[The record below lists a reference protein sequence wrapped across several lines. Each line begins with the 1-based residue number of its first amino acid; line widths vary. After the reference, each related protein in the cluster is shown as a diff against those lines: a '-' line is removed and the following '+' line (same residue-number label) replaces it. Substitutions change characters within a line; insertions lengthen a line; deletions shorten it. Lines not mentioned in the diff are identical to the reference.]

1 MHVPRRKTIIELV
14 ILLLILAVTFSLAL
28 SLVLPRLLDL
38 NNYQAQLT
46 SLLQQQLHRQ
56 VRLGNSRFSWMFGP
70 EFSFSD
76 LYIQE
81 RDSKREFLSARQ
93 VSFRL
98 ALLPLLNK
106 QIALREIIVDNARMV
121 VSRDEAG
128 KLNIA
133 DLLQPA
139 EGGYELQARGLKI
152 RNSTLFWRDQTTS
165 PTCTNLTV
173 SGINLSLNRLVRGKK
188 SSFKLGATLDG
199 STANSVIT
207 SGSIKIPKA
216 GEPFTRADLDLHL
229 EIKQL
234 EYWRFWPYLRAK
246 VPFPSPNGT
255 FSTNLSLQGHWQDLR
270 AKGSIQLNGATVVWP
285 TVFHGPVSSSQ
296 IRLSLDAKWQQDRLE
311 FPVLQLG
318 VDGFALNGSL
328 NLSRLQSKDP
338 FISAKA
344 TTEPFDYSRV
354 RSYIPFGIIAED
366 AADFIEHK
374 IRGGTFKLTNGT
386 LNGSISQLARFGVG
400 NNANALYILGTADEA
415 VVQYSEKS
423 PTFRHIKGTLEM
435 KGRDFN
441 LIGMSGTFGGAPFTM
456 AGSIKEYATE
466 GVPSLYPFSMTIA
479 PQPAEV
485 AWLAAIAGAEA
496 LRFHGASTTLKLQ
509 GDGPTTA
516 YRISGEWL
524 LQSAAYEYPDVVRKP
539 AGMPNTL
546 TFSSLIDKHA
556 TKFTSVSYQ
565 LPPLRL
571 SGDGELRY
579 SGQTPHLSFDLESNR
594 FQLSK
599 QLPLL
604 PQWQEY
610 QLHGGVQAH
619 VLGSGDPRSLASMQ
633 FSGSIG
639 LNDFSFRPRPQWAPV
654 NDITTQ
660 ISFKGNALETSSMAI
675 RYGSS
680 SLLLKGRVASLE
692 NPVAEL
698 LVSSP
703 DLNPADFGIAVHD
716 KPPRIKQFSSQLA
729 LRDQLLTIRNVS
741 GRLPKTA
748 LSAAGTVNLTSTP
761 DINLRIAASYLDL
774 DELLPLLAPTRP
786 ATTGTPQADS
796 SLTPRFK
803 AHITAE
809 NGSYRSLAFSKLS
822 ASVKND
828 AGALKLEGLQA
839 QVFGGSLA
847 LNGQLT
853 RIERQAPL
861 WDLTFQLER
870 AKAFEL
876 LQALDIGREVR
887 GATTVQAKLSARG
900 DSLADLKKSARG
912 TINLKVDRGVL
923 RRFNSLAK
931 VVSILNVSQLLR
943 FSLPDMARDGMPF
956 NKITASI
963 AVKDGIL
970 TTRDFFIDSNVMH
983 VTTVGSIDIVHETIN
998 TLIGVQPLQT
1008 VDTIVSRIPVV
1019 GWILSGGDGSLITT
1033 YFEAKGSWKDPQVSA
1048 IPVSSMAKGTLDIF
1062 RRVFELPV
1070 RLFTDSGEVLL
1081 GNQKDRPKAAPP
1093 P

>member
-1 MHVPRRKTIIELV
+1 MHAPRRKTIIEII
-14 ILLLILAVTFSLAL
+14 ILLLILAVTFSLAM
-28 SLVLPRLLDL
+28 SLLLPKMLDL

-46 SLLQQQLHRQ
+46 TLLQQQLHRQ

-81 RDSKREFLSARQ
+81 RDSKHEFLSAGQ

-106 QIALREIIVDNARMV
+106 QIKLREIIVDNARIV
-121 VSRDEAG
+121 VSRDETG

-152 RNSTLFWRDQTTS
+152 RNSTLFWRDQSTS

-188 SSFKLGATLDG
+188 SSFKLSAILEG
-199 STANSVIT
+199 STANTLVT
-207 SGSIKIPKA
+207 SGSVKIPKA
-216 GEPFTRADLDLHL
+216 GEPLTQAELDLRL
-229 EIKQL
+229 ELKQL
-234 EYWRFWPYLRAK
+234 EYWRLWPYLQAK

-255 FSTNLSLQGHWQDLR
+255 LSTSLALQGHWQDIK
-270 AKGSIQLNGATVVWP
+270 AKGSVLVNDATVVWP
-285 TVFHGPVSSSQ
+285 AVFHGPVSSSQ
-296 IRLSLDAKWQQDRLE
+296 IKLGLDAHWQSDRLE
-311 FPVLQLG
+311 LSTLQLG
-318 VDGFALNGSL
+318 VDGFSLTGSL
-328 NLSRLQSKDP
+328 SLSRLNGKDP

-354 RSYIPFGIIAED
+354 RSYIPFGIIAD
-366 AADFIEHK
+366 DTADFIEHK
-374 IRGGTFKLTNGT
+374 IQGGTFKLTNGT
-386 LNGSISQLARFGVG
+386 LNGSFSQLAHFGVG
-400 NNANALYILGTADEA
+400 NNANALYILGSADEA
-415 VVQYSEKS
+415 VVQYGEKS

-466 GVPSLYPFSMTIA
+466 GVPTLYPFTMTIA

-496 LRFHGASTTLKLQ
+496 LRFHGSSTTLKLQ

-524 LQSAAYEYPDVVRKP
+524 LQSAAYEYPSVVKKP

-546 TFSSLIDKHA
+546 TFSTLIDKYA

-565 LPPLRL
+565 LPPFRV

-579 SGQTPHLSFDLESNR
+579 SGQTPHLSFDLESNHFPFSR
-594 FQLSK
+594 

-619 VLGSGDPRSLASMQ
+619 ILGNGDPRSLASMQ

-639 LNDFSFRPRPQWAPV
+639 LNDFSLRPWPHWPPV
-654 NDITTQ
+654 NAISTQ
-660 ISFKGNALETSSMAI
+660 IAFKGNTLETSSMAI
-675 RYGSS
+675 RYGSTP
-680 SLLLKGRVASLE
+680 LLLKGRVVSLE
-692 NPVAEL
+692 NPEAEL
-698 LVSSP
+698 FVSSP

-716 KPPRIKQFSSQLA
+716 KPPRIKQFSTQLA
-729 LRDQLLTIRNVS
+729 LRDKLLTIRNVS
-741 GRLPKTA
+741 GKLPKTS
-748 LSAAGTVNLTSTP
+748 LSAAGTINLAHTP
-761 DINLRIAASYLDL
+761 DINLRIAATYLDL
-774 DELLPLLAPTRP
+774 EELVPLLAPTRP
-786 ATTGTPQADS
+786 AGSGVQQADTS
-796 SLTPRFK
+796 PAPRFK
-803 AHITAE
+803 ATIVAE
-809 NGSYRSLAFSKLS
+809 SGSYHSIAFNKLS

-828 AGALKLEGLQA
+828 AGILKLDGLQA
-839 QVFGGSLA
+839 QVFGGSLS
-847 LNGQLT
+847 LNGQLS
-853 RIERQAPL
+853 RIEQQAPL
-861 WDLTFQLER
+861 WDLSFQLER
-870 AKAFEL
+870 AKALEL
-876 LQALDIGREVR
+876 LQALEIGREVR

-963 AVKDGIL
+963 AVKDGVL

-1033 YFEAKGSWKDPQVSA
+1033 YFEAKGTWKDPQVSA

-1062 RRVFELPV
+1062 RRIFELPV

-1081 GNQKDRPKAAPP
+1081 GNQKERPKATPP